1 MRYSNNI
8 FENDS
13 HRGGGRPSLSGAAI
27 TAIILGVISVLA
39 AIFIIVNFDA
49 VTAQIAVW
57 AAEALSSGA
66 MILITILV
74 ILYLVMKLKWK
85 MRRFFWGW

>member
-66 MILITILV
+66 
-74 ILYLVMKLKWK
+74 YLVMRLKWK

>member
-57 AAEALSSGA
+57 AAELCLQGP
-66 MILITILV
+66 
-74 ILYLVMKLKWK
+74 
-85 MRRFFWGW
+85 

>member
-74 ILYLVMKLKWK
+74 ITMSFGRLRLE
-85 MRRFFWGW
+85 